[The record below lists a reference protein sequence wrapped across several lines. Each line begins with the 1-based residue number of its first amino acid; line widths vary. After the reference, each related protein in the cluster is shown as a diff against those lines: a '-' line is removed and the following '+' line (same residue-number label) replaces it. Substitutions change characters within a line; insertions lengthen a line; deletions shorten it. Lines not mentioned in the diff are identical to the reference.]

1 MIFKKIKNMKKIQ
14 VMLMAMLLSV
24 VSFAQKTIND
34 PNAEP
39 RNLSGFHAIK
49 ISNAFTVY
57 ISQGNEDAVAISA
70 SKAEYKE
77 KIITKVENGVLIIKF
92 DDDKKFWK
100 NWNGDKQKL
109 KAYISIKKID
119 RLSVS
124 GACDVFIE
132 DGISAEE
139 LSIHLSGASDLKGK
153 VEAKKLTCDISGAS
167 DMTISGNAAEVNVEA
182 SGASDFKGFDLV
194 SNYCNAKA
202 SGASSVNITV
212 NKELSANASG
222 ASDVRFKG
230 EGLIRDIKTSG
241 ASNVSRRS

>member
-1 MIFKKIKNMKKIQ
+1 MKKIQ
-14 VMLMAMLLSV
+14 VMLMAMLVSA

-34 PNAEP
+34 PHAEP

-49 ISNAFTVY
+49 VSNAFTVY

-70 SKAEYKE
+70 SKAEYRE

-119 RLSVS
+119 RLNVS
-124 GACDVFIE
+124 GACDVFFE

-139 LSIHLSGASDLKGK
+139 FSIDLSGASDLKGK
-153 VEAKKLTCDISGAS
+153 VEVKKLNCGISGAS
-167 DMTISGNAAEVNVEA
+167 DITISGVAAEVKVHA

-194 SNYCNAKA
+194 SNYCDAKA
-202 SGASSVNITV
+202 SGASSVSITV
-212 NKELSANASG
+212 NKELSASASG

-241 ASNVSRRS
+241 SSNVSRRS

>member
-1 MIFKKIKNMKKIQ
+1 MKKIK
-14 VMLMAMLLSV
+14 VMLIAML
-24 VSFAQKTIND
+24 VSAGLFAQKTIND

-49 ISNAFTVY
+49 VSNAFTVY

-70 SKAEYKE
+70 TKAEYRE

-212 NKELSANASG
+212 NKELSASASG